1 MDPSAEA
8 RIRDLRRRMGQSA
21 TSPLFVGLAEEYR
34 AAGHLPEA
42 IRVLEKGLAAH
53 PDYVAARVAL
63 GRAYLDAD
71 RTDDAAGMF
80 ARALAL
86 DPANMVSARSLAEI
100 HLSRG
105 EKIEAIKRYKLYH
118 ALSGDHN
125 VEEIIEKLAGEL
137 GPPPPDAEPRG
148 RVLADLYFEQG
159 HFAESLAL
167 YEELSAADPS
177 DTEMARRAGQA
188 ADRLAAAR
196 AGAPAKTRMPDA
208 APAGARIQALRL
220 WLSVIQNR

>member
-1 MDPSAEA
+1 MDLAAEA
-8 RIRDLRRRMGQSA
+8 RIRDLRRRMGQNA

-63 GRAYLDAD
+63 GRAYLEAD
-71 RTDDAAGMF
+71 RADDAAGMF

-105 EKIEAIKRYKLYH
+105 EKIEAIKRYKLYR
-118 ALSGDHN
+118 ALSGDHT
-125 VEEIIEKLAGEL
+125 VEEIIETLAGEL
-137 GPPPPDAEPRG
+137 GPPPDAEPRG

-177 DTEMARRAGQA
+177 DRELARRAAEA
-188 ADRLAAAR
+188 ADRLAAAPAGSPAR
-196 AGAPAKTRMPDA
+196 ASVPDPARI
-208 APAGARIQALRL
+208 GARIQALRL